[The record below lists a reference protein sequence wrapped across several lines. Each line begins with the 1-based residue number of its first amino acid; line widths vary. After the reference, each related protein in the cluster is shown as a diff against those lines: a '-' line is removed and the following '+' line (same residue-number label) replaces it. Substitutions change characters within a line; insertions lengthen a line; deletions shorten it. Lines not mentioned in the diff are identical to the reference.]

1 MLDIQEF
8 VLRLRLAQDVV
19 EAWVAEGW
27 LRPQR
32 TDQGL
37 AFTEM
42 DISRA
47 QLIRDLRE
55 DLGVNEEG
63 IAIILDLIDQMHG
76 LRKMLRELC
85 EAVGIQPTDLQQRIL
100 ADMRSRRPIPIKG
113 PETALPCSFHC
124 CWRRIMQFSKETTF
138 NIWYVI
144 AAVFGVL
151 LIQHFW
157 IESQRIEPIPYSE
170 FERYL
175 DDGKIDNIVVGNQ
188 VIRGSFKEPREGRT
202 QFVTVRVDPALAQK
216 LAEKGVRFTG
226 AVESTFLRDVLSWV
240 LPILLF
246 FGSWMFVFRRI
257 AEKQGLG
264 NFLPIGKS
272 KAKVYVEKDIKV
284 TFNDVAG
291 VNEAKEELKEVVA
304 FLRAPQDYCRLGA
317 RIPKVV
323 LLVGPPGTGKT
334 LLARAIAGEAGVPFL
349 SINGSEFVEMFVGVG
364 AARVRDLFEQ
374 ARSMAPCIIFID
386 ELDALGKA
394 RGAFPAVGGH
404 DEREQT
410 LNQLLV
416 ELDGFDPAPGIVLLA
431 ATNRPEILDP
441 ALLRAGRFDRQV
453 LIDRPDKTGRAQI
466 LKAHMRKVTLAED
479 VDAEKIAAL
488 TTGFTGA
495 DLANLVNEAA
505 LLATRRGASAV
516 AMQDFTAG
524 IERIVAG
531 LEKKNRLLNPEE
543 RKVVAYHEMGHAL
556 VAVAISKTDAVHK
569 GSIIPRG
576 VGALGYTIQRPTEDR
591 YLMTRDEL
599 EAKIAVFLGGR
610 AAEKLVFGKLS
621 TGAADDLA
629 KVTDIA
635 RNMVVRY
642 GMDETLGYVV
652 YESERPSFLGN
663 VPGPAPNERHFSET
677 TAEAIDAAVKAIVH
691 AVFDRTIAILT
702 ANRNVLERCV
712 TSLLEKE
719 TLNEDELRELT
730 RDLRIFDTQAVGSP
744 AVAAAQAART

>member
-1 MLDIQEF
+1 MLF
-8 VLRLRLAQDVV
+8 
-19 EAWVAEGW
+19 
-27 LRPQR
+27 
-32 TDQGL
+32 
-37 AFTEM
+37 
-42 DISRA
+42 
-47 QLIRDLRE
+47 
-55 DLGVNEEG
+55 
-63 IAIILDLIDQMHG
+63 
-76 LRKMLRELC
+76 
-85 EAVGIQPTDLQQRIL
+85 
-100 ADMRSRRPIPIKG
+100 RS
-113 PETALPCSFHC
+113 
-124 CWRRIMQFSKETTF
+124 
-138 NIWYVI
+138 
-144 AAVFGVL
+144 
-151 LIQHFW
+151 
-157 IESQRIEPIPYSE
+157 
-170 FERYL
+170 
-175 DDGKIDNIVVGNQ
+175 
-188 VIRGSFKEPREGRT
+188 
-202 QFVTVRVDPALAQK
+202 
-216 LAEKGVRFTG
+216 
-226 AVESTFLRDVLSWV
+226 
-240 LPILLF
+240 
-246 FGSWMFVFRRI
+246 
-257 AEKQGLG
+257 
-264 NFLPIGKS
+264 
-272 KAKVYVEKDIKV
+272 
-284 TFNDVAG
+284 
-291 VNEAKEELKEVVA
+291 
-304 FLRAPQDYCRLGA
+304 
-317 RIPKVV
+317 
-323 LLVGPPGTGKT
+323 
-334 LLARAIAGEAGVPFL
+334 PFL

-416 ELDGFDPAPGIVLLA
+416 ELDGFDPAQGIVLLA

-453 LIDRPDKTGRAQI
+453 LIDRPDKTGRVQI
-466 LKAHMRKVTLAED
+466 LKVHMRKVTLAED
-479 VDAEKIAAL
+479 VDPEKIAAL

-531 LEKKNRLLNPEE
+531 LEKKNRLLNPNE

-556 VAVAISKTDAVHK
+556 VALAISKTDAVHK
-569 GSIIPRG
+569 VSIIPRG

-599 EAKIAVFLGGR
+599 EAKIAVLLGGR

-652 YESERPSFLGN
+652 YEPERPSFLGN
-663 VPGPAPNERHFSET
+663 VPGQAPSERQFSET
-677 TAEAIDAAVKAIVH
+677 TAEAIDAAVKSIVH
-691 AVFDRTIAILT
+691 AVFDRTTVILT
-702 ANRNVLERCV
+702 ANRDVLERCV
-712 TSLLEKE
+712 KSLLEKE

-730 RDLRIFDTQAVGSP
+730 RDLRSPGTQAMAAP
-744 AVAAAQAART
+744 AMTAASQAARA